1 MSTLDP
7 NAVSNILKT
16 ASVTLRNQEARIAEL
31 ETKLASYETNFKVAS
46 IVDNLIERGHLDPS
60 DREQKIAQLS
70 MNPGELPIVEKA
82 VELASS
88 NFKFAGLL
96 TEGGSSDNAKVRFEN
111 FLLNG

>member
-1 MSTLDP
+1 MSTLNP
-7 NAVSNILKT
+7 EAVSNILKT
-16 ASVTLRNQEARIAEL
+16 ASVALRNQEARIVEL
-31 ETKLASYETNFKVAS
+31 ETKLAAYETNVKVSS
-46 IVDNLIERGHLDPS
+46 IVDSLIERGHLDPS

-70 MNPGELPIVEKA
+70 MNPADLPMVERA
-82 VELASS
+82 VELANT